1 MVVEKSRKGVLYQR
15 RVDGNLGWFEDGNE
29 KKHGKWVGEIE
40 NGKPNGMGTLTY
52 LNGTMYLGEYKD
64 GREHGQGT
72 VTWFNG
78 DKYVGEWRNGKNHGK
93 GTYTWHDGKIVIGD

>member
-1 MVVEKSRKGVLYQR
+1 
-15 RVDGNLGWFEDGNE
+15 
-29 KKHGKWVGEIE
+29 
-40 NGKPNGMGTLTY
+40 MGTLTY

-72 VTWFNG
+72 VTWSNG

-93 GTYTWHDGKIVIGD
+93 GTYTWLDGKKVIGDWRDNLPWNTTFYDKMGNIIGKYVNGVMQ